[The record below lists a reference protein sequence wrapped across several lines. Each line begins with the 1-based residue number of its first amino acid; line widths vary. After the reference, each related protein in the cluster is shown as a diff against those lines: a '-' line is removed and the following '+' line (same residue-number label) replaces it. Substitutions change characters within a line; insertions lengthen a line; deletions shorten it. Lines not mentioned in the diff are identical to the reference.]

1 MSQWVLKLIKWHPT
15 PDEVVE
21 AGVEIVAEIPYV
33 TERRGPERLSTMPEA
48 ASLGRQIRTLDW
60 LCRWSQRIF
69 FGSKNASI
77 GPEVGSGTESK
88 TQRPLL
94 S

>member
-1 MSQWVLKLIKWHPT
+1 
-15 PDEVVE
+15 
-21 AGVEIVAEIPYV
+21 
-33 TERRGPERLSTMPEA
+33 MPEA